1 MEKVLEVVEIK
12 KAFGGNKVLEGVS
25 FSADAGKVVG
35 IIGPNGSGK
44 TTLINIISGTLKQDG
59 GKILFM
65 GRDISGEKAY
75 VRARSGIGR
84 TFQIPRSFPSLTVLE
99 NLQLAQMHSGKDVSV
114 EHVLKKAG
122 LYELR
127 DRYSDKLSLAQRKRL
142 ELARAL
148 MLKPKLLL
156 LDELFAGMNP
166 ASIREVY
173 EVIKGL
179 KEEGICI
186 VMVEHVLSALIPLV
200 DELIVLANG
209 RLIYRGDKYRA
220 FEDENVRRAYLGEK
234 YPSFGM

>member
-25 FSADAGKVVG
+25 FSAEAGKVVG

-44 TTLINIISGTLKQDG
+44 TTLINILSGVLTQDH

-65 GRDISGEKAY
+65 GMDISHEKAY
-75 VRARSGIGR
+75 VRARLGIGR
-84 TFQIPRSFPSLTVLE
+84 TFQIPRAFPSLTVWE
-99 NLQLAQMHSGKDVSV
+99 NLQLAQLHSGKEVSI
-114 EHVLKKAG
+114 ESVLKRVG
-122 LYELR
+122 LYEFR

-156 LDELFAGMNP
+156 LDEVFAGMNP
-166 ASIREVY
+166 ASIREISD
-173 EVIKGL
+173 VIKGL

-186 VMVEHVLSALIPLV
+186 IMVEHVLSALMPLA
-200 DELIVLANG
+200 DEIIVLADG
-209 RLIYRGDKYRA
+209 RVIYWGDKYGA
-220 FEDENVRRAYLGEK
+220 FKEEKVRRAYLGEK
-234 YPSFGM
+234 YSSFGV